1 VTYSLVHH
9 FYCLRIGLGRFLN
22 QNLVRTAI
30 VAEKTLLEGSAK
42 RREAINV
49 LAAHVADYEGVSKG
63 RADVNIELK
72 YDSGAPVIKALD
84 RVSTPGRRVYTGIG
98 KIAKFY
104 NGLGIFILST
114 PKGVLSDR
122 EAREQNVGGE
132 VLGKVF

>member
-1 VTYSLVHH
+1 MSISDPISDL
-9 FYCLRIGLGRFLN
+9 FARIRNGQQARL
-22 QNLVRTAI
+22 QVI
-30 VAEKTLLEGSAK
+30 SAPASK
-42 RREAINV
+42 YVENV
-49 LAAHVADYEGVSKG
+49 LGVLQREGYIRTFSRKEVSKG